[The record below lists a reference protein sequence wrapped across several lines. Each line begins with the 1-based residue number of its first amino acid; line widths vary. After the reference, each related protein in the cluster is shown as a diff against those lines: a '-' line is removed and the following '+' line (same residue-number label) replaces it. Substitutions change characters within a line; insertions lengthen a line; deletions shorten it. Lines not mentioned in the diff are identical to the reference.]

1 MAWLSIAPRHRWLL
15 GGVLVSGLVLGVALT
30 QPKAKVAH
38 VTKVQRLD
46 LTQQIVATG
55 RVNAPARIDIGSEVT
70 ATLLAVPVRE
80 GQRVKAGEVLAQLAD
95 TEARAALSQAQASRA
110 EAMARLQQINTVA
123 APVAHANL
131 VQAELVLRN
140 AEIEHRRTS
149 ELVAQGFY
157 AQQRLDEAQRL
168 RDTARSALAAAQTQA
183 KAQQTGGAEVVLAQ
197 TRLGQAEAAVQASEV
212 RVQRLRLT
220 SPVDATVLS
229 RSAEP
234 GALAQPGKALFT
246 LVPNGPSDLRID
258 VGVDEKNLSYLQPK
272 LAAKVVADAYSAH
285 VFDAIIDWISPAIDP
300 NRGTVEV
307 RLTLPQPPEFLR
319 PDMTV
324 SVNIT
329 VGQRRQVLVL
339 DTGAVRGLDSPQSWV
354 LAVRNG
360 VATRVPVGLGLRG
373 TGSVEITRG
382 LEVGESVVLVTEKIV
397 EGDVVQPTT
406 TTAPVSLG
414 GTGVGR

>member
-1 MAWLSIAPRHRWLL
+1 M
-15 GGVLVSGLVLGVALT
+15 
-30 QPKAKVAH
+30 
-38 VTKVQRLD
+38 
-46 LTQQIVATG
+46 
-55 RVNAPARIDIGSEVT
+55 
-70 ATLLAVPVRE
+70 
-80 GQRVKAGEVLAQLAD
+80 
-95 TEARAALSQAQASRA
+95 
-110 EAMARLQQINTVA
+110 
-123 APVAHANL
+123 
-131 VQAELVLRN
+131 
-140 AEIEHRRTS
+140 
-149 ELVAQGFY
+149 
-157 AQQRLDEAQRL
+157 
-168 RDTARSALAAAQTQA
+168 
-183 KAQQTGGAEVVLAQ
+183 AQ
-197 TRLGQAEAAVQASEV
+197 TRLGQAEAALQASEV

-229 RSAEP
+229 RYAET
-234 GALAQPGKALFT
+234 GALAQPGKILFT

-258 VGVDEKNLSYLQPK
+258 VGVDEKNLAYLQPK
-272 LAAKVVADAYSAH
+272 LLAKFVADAYPAH

-329 VGQRRQVLVL
+329 VGQRQQVLVL

-382 LEVGESVVLVTEKIV
+382 LEVGESVVLVTEKVV

-406 TTAPVSLG
+406 ATAVVSLG